1 MSDEE
6 SPVINVKNL
15 EKIYTGGVHAVK
27 GISFEVLPKQV
38 VVIIGSSGSGKST
51 VLRCINRLI
60 EPTEGEIFL
69 EDVQINSP
77 STDINEIRSEIGMVF
92 QSFELFMHLKVLDNV
107 TLGLTKVRGYSKEK
121 ADDIARAV
129 LAKVDMSD
137 KVDVYPG
144 QLSGGQKQRV
154 AIARSLAMNPKV
166 MLFDEPTS
174 ALDPELIGSVLESI
188 KSLVAEGMTMVIV
201 THEIGFAKEVG
212 DWIIY
217 MDDGQVIEAGPSDI
231 IENPKTD
238 RMKKRFS
245 PHITIVRATRSSR
258 KIDVLPFLEYVY
270 SPIELDVDSVTLYE
284 SELLPR
290 RVKYKAL
297 TEFPLN

>member
-1 MSDEE
+1 MSDTLDKIRIHFRDTIRRSKNLTKRISPIRTIEKYGVNKE
-6 SPVINVKNL
+6 SAVISVKNL

-27 GISFEVLPKQV
+27 GVSFDVLPKQV

-107 TLGLTKVRGYSKEK
+107 TLGLTKVRGYSKDK

-174 ALDPELIGSVLESI
+174 ALDPELVGSVLESI
-188 KSLVAEGMTMVIV
+188 KSLVKEGMTMVIV

-217 MDDGQVIEAGPSDI
+217 MDEGQVVESGTPDI
-231 IENPKTD
+231 IENPTTG
-238 RMKKRFS
+238 RMKK
-245 PHITIVRATRSSR
+245 
-258 KIDVLPFLEYVY
+258 FLGQILE
-270 SPIELDVDSVTLYE
+270 
-284 SELLPR
+284 
-290 RVKYKAL
+290 A
-297 TEFPLN
+297 